1 MIMVNTD
8 IMGTMG
14 TMGIMEVKDGKG
26 VIQHTHLVLE
36 GAKECNSN
44 FDIAFLFD

>member
-1 MIMVNTD
+1 MITVNMN
-8 IMGTMG
+8 IMDTMD
-14 TMGIMEVKDGKG
+14 IMEVKDDKG